1 MTEDKMFEIM
11 RERDFILLNKT
22 FSATD
27 VIYGFV
33 YQNSNKY
40 KVGKY
45 DVPSYYCKIRA
56 SDYNF
61 RFYYFVPTSFE
72 KLSTDWCSPLDSDK
86 QFDSIA
92 SKFEAHITILEHHF
106 SRK

>member
-1 MTEDKMFEIM
+1 MTEDKMIELM
-11 RERDFILLNKT
+11 RERDFTLLKKT
-22 FSATD
+22 IGATD
-27 VIYGFV
+27 ITYGFV

-45 DVPSYYCKIRA
+45 DIPSYYCEIRV

-61 RFYYFVPTSFE
+61 RFCYFVPASLD
-72 KLSTDWCSPLDSDK
+72 KLVTDWCSPLDSDK

-92 SKFEAHITILEHHF
+92 LKFEAHITILEHYF
-106 SRK
+106 GL